1 MEPPFRDLS
10 FEGCS
15 VRQLHSASAR
25 HLLVCWGTF
34 VPSPSIASPFSFLPS
49 FSSSGVTSTSP
60 QLGLLVQGDLERSC
74 CASACLRAPEQ
85 GRGLVFF
92 VLPSAL
98 VALLPPPNSST
109 CATQAWLRSLGVNV
123 NQPGNPPPSSQPPSP
138 PTDLAVSQL
147 VPLSLGTPL
156 KSFLLVSPSG
166 FRRPLAPMELPST
179 KEEAEL

>member
-15 VRQLHSASAR
+15 LRQLYSVSAG

-49 FSSSGVTSTSP
+49 FSGSRVTSTSP
-60 QLGLLVQGDLERSC
+60 QLGLLVQGDLERSR
-74 CASACLRAPEQ
+74 CASPCLQAPEQ

-109 CATQAWLRSLGVNV
+109 CATQAWLRDLGVNV
-123 NQPGNPPPSSQPPSP
+123 NQPGNPLPSSQPPSP
-138 PTDLAVSQL
+138 PTDPGCFSAGPTQSQD
-147 VPLSLGTPL
+147 PLEVL
-156 KSFLLVSPSG
+156 PSG
-166 FRRPLAPMELPST
+166 FSMWLQ
-179 KEEAEL
+179 EASGSHGTS